1 VSIYE
6 TKWYKEQV
14 RKAVEEMDKQT
25 VKRMIEL
32 KEKLDKKKEGG
43 GMKEEMK
50 GCFHEWIN
58 DYKKNINRKVY
69 EVYWKC
75 KHCEGERK
83 TVFVSGEESEE
94 NEGKRKKIY

>member
-32 KEKLDKKKEGG
+32 KEKLDKKKEG
-43 GMKEEMK
+43 EE
-50 GCFHEWIN
+50 
-58 DYKKNINRKVY
+58 
-69 EVYWKC
+69 
-75 KHCEGERK
+75 
-83 TVFVSGEESEE
+83 
-94 NEGKRKKIY
+94 